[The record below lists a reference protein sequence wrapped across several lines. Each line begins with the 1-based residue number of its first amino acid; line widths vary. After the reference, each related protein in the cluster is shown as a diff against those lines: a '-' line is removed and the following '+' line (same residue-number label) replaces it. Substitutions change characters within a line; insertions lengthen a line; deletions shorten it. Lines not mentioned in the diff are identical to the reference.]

1 MVSGTAGCSW
11 QNWGSILQDNGWWST
26 VTESAPEASF
36 AVAGGIEGENG
47 QIGTM
52 QFNPLA
58 GVGLVF
64 TKKLENQPEKIKKY
78 LQVFD
83 AISGDPAWHEA
94 EIWGIEGETFEYDEN
109 GDRQFTEAY
118 AAEDARIKFGFG
130 DEYRFPTLEK
140 FQYDPEV
147 DDAIDYSKK

>member
-64 TKKLENQPEKIKKY
+64 TKKLENQPEKSRNICRCLTQFPETLHGTRQK
-78 LQVFD
+78 
-83 AISGDPAWHEA
+83 SGESKGKPLSMMKT
-94 EIWGIEGETFEYDEN
+94 ETVSS
-109 GDRQFTEAY
+109 Q
-118 AAEDARIKFGFG
+118 K
-130 DEYRFPTLEK
+130 PTLPKMHE
-140 FQYDPEV
+140 
-147 DDAIDYSKK
+147 

>member
-1 MVSGTAGCSW
+1 M
-11 QNWGSILQDNGWWST
+11 
-26 VTESAPEASF
+26 ASF

-78 LQVFD
+78 LQVL
-83 AISGDPAWHEA
+83 I
-94 EIWGIEGETFEYDEN
+94 
-109 GDRQFTEAY
+109 RQ
-118 AAEDARIKFGFG
+118 
-130 DEYRFPTLEK
+130 
-140 FQYDPEV
+140 
-147 DDAIDYSKK
+147 